1 MYNSNSSSTKDNLL
15 FLGENLEM
23 VGEDIM
29 GIAEVLT
36 VVFIVLKLTDVI
48 SWSWWLVLLPAIIS
62 FSIYIIILVVKLI
75 MVIIAVVA
83 VKNRKEV

>member
-1 MYNSNSSSTKDNLL
+1 VGKNLKSI
-15 FLGENLEM
+15 GGD
-23 VGEDIM
+23 VV

-48 SWSWWLVLLPAIIS
+48 AWSWWLVLLPAIIS
-62 FSIYIIILVVKLI
+62 FSIYIFILVVKLI